1 MPDARG
7 YRFDRQV
14 VEDRKFEFFVDGKP
28 VPAREGETVAAAMI
42 AAGLCSSRI
51 TSGTGEERGYYCGM
65 GVCWECVMVVD
76 GRRSVR
82 TCRTFARPGMRVET
96 QVDAVEDSVGHD

>member
-1 MPDARG
+1 MPENRG
-7 YRFDRQV
+7 RRCDKELERDRS
-14 VEDRKFEFFVDGKP
+14 FEFFVDGKP

-42 AAGLCSSRI
+42 AAGLHSSSI
-51 TSGTGEERGYYCGM
+51 TVAGEGRGYYCGM

-82 TCRTFARPGMRVET
+82 TCKTSALPGMRVET
-96 QVDAVEDSVGHD
+96 QVDAGGEGPDHD